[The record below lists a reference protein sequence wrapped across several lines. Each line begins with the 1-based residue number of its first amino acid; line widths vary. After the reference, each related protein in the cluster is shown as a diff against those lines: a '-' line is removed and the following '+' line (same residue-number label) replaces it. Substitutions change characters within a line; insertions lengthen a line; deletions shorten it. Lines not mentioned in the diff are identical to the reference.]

1 MSPDWP
7 KDKQFNKFIVA
18 QIEDKPKK
26 TYAYT
31 TVHADN
37 NFLFE
42 LPEDAIFIK
51 LEKKMGVT
59 PIIFY
64 LTEVD
69 PNMPEELPEES
80 KEEE

>member
-31 TVHADN
+31 MVRANDKN
-37 NFLFE
+37 LFE
-42 LPEDAIFIK
+42 LPEDAIIIK
-51 LEKKMGVT
+51 MEWKIGVKL
-59 PIIFY
+59 IIFY

-80 KEEE
+80 KEGD